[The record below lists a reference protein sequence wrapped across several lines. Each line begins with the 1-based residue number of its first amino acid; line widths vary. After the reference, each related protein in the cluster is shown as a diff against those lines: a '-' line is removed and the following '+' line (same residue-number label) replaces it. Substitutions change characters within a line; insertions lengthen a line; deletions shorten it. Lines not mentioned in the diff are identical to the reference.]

1 MEKDQ
6 ETSYDFTYN
15 NGNLK
20 IHTGRIWIMETKQLL
35 GAIVA
40 TIAKIA
46 VAAVV
51 IVVVFKLAV
60 GSYEFGYQIFA
71 DAPVDTG
78 NGRTVSVTVSEGQGS
93 REIAKILKQKGLI
106 KDANVFYLQEQLSD
120 YKGLIKPGS
129 YELSTAMT
137 GTQMLEIMC
146 GVEEEEEE

>member
-1 MEKDQ
+1 
-6 ETSYDFTYN
+6 
-15 NGNLK
+15 
-20 IHTGRIWIMETKQLL
+20 METKQLL

-60 GSYEFGYQIFA
+60 GAYEFGYQIFA

-78 NGRTVSVTVSEGQGS
+78 NGRTVSVVVSEGQGS
-93 REIAKILKQKGLI
+93 KAVAKVLEQKGLI
-106 KDANVFYLQEQLSD
+106 KDANVFYFQEQLSD
-120 YKGLIKPGS
+120 YKGQIKPGA

-137 GTQMLEIMC
+137 GTQMLEILC
-146 GVEEEEEE
+146 GVEEEEE